1 MDVISRLPFRWTC
14 LVWASVRKIVK
25 PPCFKRICAGRMR
38 MGQQCMTTLVVW
50 LYCTLPPQLSCC
62 HLIRIT
68 CLQPGPWGVH
78 GRDRLPGH
86 RLVPFPGFHVVGSN
100 RKDRVNCLVDR
111 EEYLDRTWILC
122 SLADENKRFVVLS
135 MRLIIFQK

>member
-1 MDVISRLPFRWTC
+1 
-14 LVWASVRKIVK
+14 
-25 PPCFKRICAGRMR
+25 
-38 MGQQCMTTLVVW
+38 MGQRTQNCKAPLFQAHMCRPHAYGTAMHDDFGSLAVPYSTAAAVL
-50 LYCTLPPQLSCC
+50 LSFNTY
-62 HLIRIT
+62 HVSAA
-68 CLQPGPWGVH
+68 WGVH

-86 RLVPFPGFHVVGSN
+86 RLAPFPGFHVARSN